1 MARFPALL
9 SKGVLT
15 MTSKQFH
22 ALARQIFAHERATN
36 DQGRREYWVGHFTKL
51 INLVR
56 QHNIYGRN

>member
-22 ALARQIFAHERATN
+22 ALARQIFAHEGATN
-36 DQGRREYWVGHFTKL
+36 DPVRQEYWMRQFAKL
-51 INLVR
+51 ITLVR
-56 QHNIYGRN
+56 QHNIYGG

>member
-1 MARFPALL
+1 
-9 SKGVLT
+9 

-36 DQGRREYWVGHFTKL
+36 DQGRREYWAQHFAKL

-56 QHNIYGRN
+56 QRNIYGG

>member
-9 SKGVLT
+9 SKGILPI
-15 MTSKQFH
+15 TSKQFH

-36 DQGRREYWVGHFTKL
+36 DPVRQDYWMRHFAKL
-51 INLVR
+51 ITLVR

>member
-15 MTSKQFH
+15 MTYKKFH

-36 DQGRREYWVGHFTKL
+36 DPVRHFAKL
-51 INLVR
+51 ITLVR
-56 QHNIYGRN
+56 QHNIYGSN